1 MASKGIVSERLNLG
15 FLIWLI
21 LILSFFVNISY
32 EDEWIKK
39 CDLEFYRSRTVPR
52 SVLPKSF
59 LQALDEAQSSAS
71 QAAAS
76 VINGKSTVSK
86 NTANKNIIK
95 AKNLGSNK
103 STAKRSHSLNRNGRT
118 AALGAEESESDDG
131 AGANTAASPPQ
142 RPKRLRRQPWS
153 SKTTSTNPAKIL
165 WLSSTEKRT
174 ILLPLFFFTFFFTK
188 S

>member
-1 MASKGIVSERLNLG
+1 MDERLFSEYITFTTKIIGTKKSSSGETKLQLQWHPKG
-15 FLIWLI
+15 F
-21 LILSFFVNISY
+21 Y

-131 AGANTAASPPQ
+131 AAANTAASPPQ
-142 RPKRLRRQPWS
+142 RPKRLRRQP
-153 SKTTSTNPAKIL
+153 
-165 WLSSTEKRT
+165 
-174 ILLPLFFFTFFFTK
+174 
-188 S
+188 